1 MLASWPI
8 SECYDYPVIS
18 ASNHKCS
25 SFWRYTTKWEQ
36 LIARSPSWQKIFSKV
51 VSFSILSLFIYK
63 FGDYQNIV
71 SNKSNDKRR
80 NLGWNHSVTKSE
92 LNQKTMLHSKIYC
105 LQQKPVLQRL
115 LELLIDTV
123 VSKCIHNLCAFRG
136 INFIPRLV
144 FQVESVEDYLF

>member
-1 MLASWPI
+1 MITL
-8 SECYDYPVIS
+8 
-18 ASNHKCS
+18 
-25 SFWRYTTKWEQ
+25 SFLPQITRAALFGVTQ
-36 LIARSPSWQKIFSKV
+36 RNGNSLSLGSPSWQKIFSQV

-92 LNQKTMLHSKIYC
+92 LNQKTVLHSKIYC

-144 FQVESVEDYLF
+144 LQVESVEDYLF